1 MRSPWFIAGCITV
14 AFLLV
19 LARLHHLQIRVGA
32 RYADQGRRISAQTLE
47 ASRGTILT
55 GDGKVLAEDRAGWDL
70 DIIFSEWD
78 SQTFHNLLT
87 LLNRSPTPLKPQAL
101 EACLDKAREQLDADL
116 TRERERLGRPSLSKA
131 QVRQIQR
138 LPRRFLTRVPD
149 VVWQTVH
156 ARPDDFMG
164 LVPRTRNTRAYP
176 QSKLASLVVGS
187 TGMFTAEDR
196 QIRPFLFDV
205 LDEQSWFSLATDP
218 DMRASVFFPEDL
230 IGRSGL
236 ERGHEDGL
244 RGIRGVR
251 LTTRELEDGKKIERL
266 LEETPP
272 TPGSVLRT
280 TLDSRLQTCAET
292 TLEASCNEHGGG
304 LVLMEAST
312 GAILAMASFPNAPAG
327 RVSHEDLHDNV
338 RRPLVNRCLQDP
350 LPLGSVFKVV
360 TAVAA
365 LEEGLERPD
374 TLHTCTPLG
383 FQAKGSPVQRCWIAN
398 QYHVGHG
405 PLDVRGALSHSC
417 NIWFFEA
424 ATRLGYGRLRKWA
437 EIFGY
442 GSATGI
448 DLPFEARGMLPSIR
462 QPEVTNFSIGQ
473 GRFLA
478 TMLQATVM
486 MAAVATGG
494 QRVTPH
500 LAQRDNEI
508 LPPYPVRQETW
519 DCIRDGLED
528 AVLSG
533 TARLPILRSHHVR
546 GKTGTAQAGP
556 KGNHLWFSGWMRLEG
571 RDVAFSI
578 CLYHG
583 GRNGL
588 SAPQA
593 FGKFLEN
600 LGGLP

>member
-1 MRSPWFIAGCITV
+1 MRGPWFIAGCITLC
-14 AFLLV
+14 FLAV
-19 LARLHHLQIRVGA
+19 QARLYHLQIRVGA
-32 RYADQGRRISAQTLE
+32 RYADQGRRIYAQTLE

-55 GDGKVLAEDRAGWDL
+55 GDGKVLAEDRAGWDI
-70 DIIFSEWD
+70 DIIFAEWEP
-78 SQTFHNLLT
+78 QTSRNLLT
-87 LLNRSPTPLKPQAL
+87 LLEHSPSPLSAMEL
-101 EACLDKAREQLDADL
+101 EARLDHARGQLDADIQ
-116 TRERERLGRPSLSKA
+116 RERERLGRPSLSKA
-131 QVRQIQR
+131 QIRQIQR
-138 LPRRFLTRVPD
+138 LPRKLLSRVPD
-149 VVWQTVH
+149 GVWQTIQ
-156 ARPDDFMG
+156 ARPGDFLG
-164 LVPRTRNTRAYP
+164 LIPRTRNTRAYP
-176 QSKLASLVVGS
+176 QAKLASLVVGS

-196 QIRPFLFDV
+196 ETRPFLFDV

-236 ERGHEDGL
+236 ERGHEDTL

-251 LTTRELEDGKKIERL
+251 LTSRELEEGRKIERL

-280 TLDSRLQTCAET
+280 TLESRLQSCAET
-292 TLEASCNEHGGG
+292 TLEATCNEHGGG

-312 GAILAMASFPNAPAG
+312 GAILAMASYPNIPAG
-327 RVSHEDLHDNV
+327 RVTKEDLQDAV
-338 RRPLVNRCLQDP
+338 RRPLVNRCLQDS
-350 LPLGSVFKVV
+350 LPLGSVFKIV

-383 FQAKGSPVQRCWIAN
+383 FQAKGSPVQRCWISN

-442 GSATGI
+442 GSRTGI
-448 DLPFEARGMLPSIR
+448 DLPFESKGNLPSAR

-478 TMLQATVM
+478 TILQATVM
-486 MAAVATGG
+486 MSAVATGG
-494 QRVTPH
+494 QRVVPH
-500 LAQRDNEI
+500 LTQRDSET
-508 LPPYPVRQETW
+508 LPPYPVRQDTW

-528 AVLSG
+528 AVLTG
-533 TARLPILRSHHVR
+533 TARLPILRSHHVK

-556 KGNHLWFSGWMRLEG
+556 KGNHLWFAGWMNLDG
-571 RDVAFSI
+571 RDVAFAI

-583 GRNGL
+583 GRDGV

-593 FGKFLEN
+593 FGKFLEQ
-600 LGGLP
+600 LGGVP